1 MTVFTSPQHKW
12 EILLTRL
19 NGETVGAIMDPVDLK
34 YTRVESGACEIEFN
48 TQDPTDLNLVEVLP
62 HKRKLKVYRDNALV
76 FWGKIREPL
85 IITQDGAQVKAIDP
99 WGQMNVPAH
108 LDYDFSGGSTLKEM
122 LETIKL
128 GEGLVGYHPFNNF
141 DIVGTPVLTYTAH
154 LKVGQRIS
162 EFIESL
168 CSSNPNTGSW
178 FRMDAQDDA
187 GENGILTVYDYS
199 DRVDTGAA
207 RWEYGNNT
215 LDNVTAFQIEHRGL
229 CNSVRVYY
237 KGGFEDVQ
245 DSASIDEY
253 GLAEKWL
260 RRPGV
265 LESATA
271 TKIAYAHLKV
281 TPYTIGSFEP
291 AANAPALFDDFD
303 VGDIGH
309 TYFQMSSPNRLSG
322 NVMYYKADD
331 MIPNRVELT
340 VDKSGVE
347 NMSFG
352 DDSVR
357 ANRRNAGSTLRRHPT
372 RAWQH

>member
-1 MTVFTSPQHKW
+1 MPYYPRPQHKW

-19 NGETVGAIMDPVDLK
+19 DGTTVGQLFDPVDLK
-34 YTRVESGACEIEFN
+34 YIRNESGACEVEFN

-62 HKRKLKVYRDNALV
+62 HKRKLKVYRDNELV
-76 FWGKIREPL
+76 YWGKIREPL
-85 IITQDGAQVKAIDP
+85 VITQDGAQIKSIDP
-99 WGQMNVPAH
+99 WGAMNVPAH
-108 LDYDFSGGSTLKEM
+108 ADYDFSSGSTLKDM
-122 LETIKL
+122 LDIIKL
-128 GEGLVGYHPFNNF
+128 GEGLLGYHPFNNF
-141 DIVGTPVLTYTAH
+141 DIAGTPAVEFTAK
-154 LKVGQRIS
+154 LSVGQRIS

-168 CSSNPNTGSW
+168 CSSNPNSGSW
-178 FRMDAQDDA
+178 FRMDAQDDVGA
-187 GENGILTVYDYS
+187 NGLMTIYDYT
-199 DRVDTGAA
+199 DRRDNGEA

-215 LDNVTAFQIEHRGL
+215 LDNVVAFQIEHRGL

-237 KGGFEDVQ
+237 SGGFEEIIDM
-245 DSASIDEY
+245 DSIEEY

-265 LESATA
+265 SDGSTA
-271 TKIAYAHLKV
+271 YKIAASHLKV

-291 AANAPALFDDFD
+291 GPNAPSLFDTFD
-303 VGDIGH
+303 VGDLCR
-309 TYFQMSSPNRLSG
+309 TYFQMNAPNRMTG
-322 NVMYYKADD
+322 NIMYYSADD

-357 ANRRNAGSTLRRHPT
+357 ANRRNRHAT
-372 RAWQH
+372 MRKRTTNAWQH